1 MKDRDYQ
8 ILELLSQDRKSTVA
22 ELSQALGVSQVTIRK
37 DLDQLEKQD
46 IIIREHGSAR
56 LKSTENINGRI
67 ANHYEAKVGIAKEAA
82 KLIKDGDIVMIES
95 GSSCALLAFELAATR
110 KNLTIITNNAYIASH
125 IPQKENNE
133 VILLGGIMQ
142 PDSLTMTGPMVAL
155 CAENF
160 FVDYCFAGTDGWSE
174 LTGFC
179 NKDQMRG
186 QAVRDM
192 ARQCEACVILTE
204 HEKFSKRGNI
214 PLNLKGKVK
223 LVITDAGL
231 DDDKKE
237 RLEAAG
243 LQVIRA
249 GHGI

>member
-1 MKDRDYQ
+1 MKDRDYE
-8 ILELLSQDRKSTVA
+8 ILERLSQDHTTTVA
-22 ELSQALGVSQVTIRK
+22 QLSKALNVSQVTIRK
-37 DLDQLEKQD
+37 DLDQLEKRD
-46 IIIREHGSAR
+46 IIIREHGGAR

-67 ANHYEAKVGIAKEAA
+67 ANHYEAKVAIARQAA
-82 KLIKDGDIVMIES
+82 TLIKDGDILMIES

-125 IPQKENNE
+125 IRQSHNNE

-142 PDSLTMTGPMVAL
+142 PDSLTMTGPMVSL

-160 FVDYCFAGTDGWSE
+160 YVDYCFTGTDGWSE
-174 LTGFC
+174 NTGFC

-186 QAVRDM
+186 QAARDM
-192 ARQCEACVILTE
+192 VRQCDTCVMLAE
-204 HEKFSKRGNI
+204 HQKFEKRGNI

-231 DDDKKE
+231 DDAVKE
-237 RLEAAG
+237 RIESTG

-249 GHGI
+249 S